1 MTPSNPTNS
10 QPLIYR
16 IADKLGVFHL
26 VACINHTHE
35 QSEVEG
41 LQSALL
47 SKADASSTD
56 TKINGKISR
65 VPTATN
71 GNIAEFDDDGNIKD
85 SGKKTSDFMLAM
97 TVDSTPTADSA
108 NLVTSGGVAA
118 ALEGKMDK
126 MTVDST
132 PTADSANLVTSGGV
146 KGALSQKA
154 DKRLIDNTVSGAG
167 RAFIQLG
174 TDDETEIYVEMQ
186 VAKNGV
192 TENAD
197 ITVDNIPNLQRAL
210 QTPDSTPTAN
220 SDKLVT
226 SGGVKAALDVQKRI
240 NNRQLQLTK
249 TADGYQFVNSESDLP
264 TFVNM
269 IKSWGGEGDY
279 VCANCIVITDGDAV
293 AMPAIFNWVETSLYI
308 TIRAYI
314 GCYLL
319 EGDIRKN
326 GSSYSSDMMMQLEDR
341 SYVFSE

>member
-1 MTPSNPTNS
+1 MTPSNPSNS

-16 IADKLGVFHL
+16 IMDALGVTHL

-41 LQSALL
+41 LQAALL
-47 SKADASSTD
+47 NKADAATTD

-85 SGKKTSDFMLAM
+85 SGKKTSDFMPAM
-97 TVDSTPTADSA
+97 TIDDTPTENSD
-108 NLVTSGGVAA
+108 
-118 ALEGKMDK
+118 
-126 MTVDST
+126 
-132 PTADSANLVTSGGV
+132 NLVTSGGV
-146 KGALSQKA
+146 KAALDGKQ
-154 DKRLIDNTVSGAG
+154 
-167 RAFIQLG
+167 G
-174 TDDETEIYVEMQ
+174 TLTFDT
-186 VAKNGV
+186 
-192 TENAD
+192 
-197 ITVDNIPNLQRAL
+197 
-210 QTPDSTPTAN
+210 TPTAGSN
-220 SDKLVT
+220 NPVT

-269 IKSWGGEGDY
+269 IKSWGGKEDY

-293 AMPAIFNWVETSLYI
+293 AMPAMFNWAETSSYI
-308 TIRAYI
+308 IIRAYI